1 MSIQT
6 PESGTAPGTKGLKGG
21 ALGLVSSVVI
31 GMASTAPAYSLAASL
46 GLIVVL
52 IPVTLFFTFLIAVVV
67 LLVLLMRLLGDRSR
81 G

>member
-1 MSIQT
+1 V
-6 PESGTAPGTKGLKGG
+6 A
-21 ALGLVSSVVI
+21 
-31 GMASTAPAYSLAASL
+31 
-46 GLIVVL
+46 